1 MGIKALYGLL
11 DLYKGN
17 QTIYNLWSSSLVEKG
32 SSKKK
37 KSKSKLCRIQR
48 TACMAITGAMKTTST
63 SAMEALLDLTPL
75 DVIIVGEVG
84 CNTQHFEAS
93 DVESGLLEIRRH
105 ITADD
110 ILSMESDHI
119 NPVRHFIK
127 YFRIIC

>member
-1 MGIKALYGLL
+1 
-11 DLYKGN
+11 
-17 QTIYNLWSSSLVEKG
+17 
-32 SSKKK
+32 
-37 KSKSKLCRIQR
+37 
-48 TACMAITGAMKTTST
+48 MAITGAMKTTST